1 MSTRYSF
8 SSDEINE
15 AINILECAVIN
26 HRKWYES
33 LLEGLVCNQPF
44 NEQITDPLSHTKC
57 GFGCWYYQSV
67 SEAIRA
73 TPEFSVIESTHK
85 EMHDAARDLVLQYQQ
100 NQAVSLAGF
109 RTLGSRKAQL
119 DQLLNRMR
127 DTIVSQQNSFDAL
140 TGLINRRS
148 IGLILDKNHAASVR
162 HNTPY
167 ILAMLDIDFFK
178 AINDTYGHEAGD
190 LALVFF
196 ATILKHG
203 VKSEDLIIRLGGDEF
218 VLVLTNTDISGVIA
232 IKRRLAEALNEKRAN
247 LGVVNLHLEAS
258 VGYATYPADAT
269 TTDALLLQADKA
281 MYHEKRARKAAKV
294 ACDQPS
300 VLPT

>member
-15 AINILECAVIN
+15 AIDILECAVIN

-44 NEQITDPLSHTKC
+44 NEQITDPLAHTKC

-85 EMHDAARDLVLQYQQ
+85 EMHDAARDLVLQYQK

-178 AINDTYGHEAGD
+178 AINDTYGHLAGD
-190 LALVFF
+190 RALKSVADFLMASVRESDSVGRYGGEEF
-196 ATILKHG
+196 LLLLPSTSPEEAKELLNRLREGISQLKTEYEGETIQLTMSIGYSSFDG
-203 VKSEDLIIRLGGDEF
+203 VKPVWQIVKDADQALYQAKKNGRNQVVAHRDDLL
-218 VLVLTNTDISGVIA
+218 
-232 IKRRLAEALNEKRAN
+232 
-247 LGVVNLHLEAS
+247 
-258 VGYATYPADAT
+258 
-269 TTDALLLQADKA
+269 
-281 MYHEKRARKAAKV
+281 
-294 ACDQPS
+294 C
-300 VLPT
+300 